1 MDWFSIL
8 LGAIMGLVL
17 FIYAITLLSHSL
29 KETSQD
35 KVKSILTRF
44 TNNRFSGVLTGTGAT
59 IIIGS
64 SSVTTVTVIALVNAG
79 LLSFAASLGV
89 VMGSNIGTTFT
100 SQLFAFDLGKY
111 APLIVL
117 IGFVASFLKQ
127 ESINKTG
134 RILFALGLIFFS
146 LDYISQSVAP
156 LKGYQPFLSFLETF
170 QNPWLGVLAGALFTF
185 SVQSSSATMGTV
197 IALSMQ
203 GLMTLPAATAIMLG
217 AEIGTCGSSLIAS
230 IGRSQTAIR
239 TGLFHL
245 LFNISTVLIGVF
257 FIEELITFATW
268 LSGNASLERKIANAH
283 AIFNIGGMLLFI
295 GFTPYIAKQ
304 LGKLKFKNLASI
316 VNK

>member
-1 MDWFSIL
+1 LSSYFLSQNSILDWFSIF
-8 LGAIMGLVL
+8 LGAVMGLVL
-17 FIYAITLLSHSL
+17 FIYAITLLSNSL
-29 KETSQD
+29 KATSQD

-79 LLSFAASLGV
+79 LLP
-89 VMGSNIGTTFT
+89 
-100 SQLFAFDLGKY
+100 FAFDLGKY
-111 APLIVL
+111 APVIVL

-127 ESINKTG
+127 ESISKTG
-134 RILFALGLIFFS
+134 KILFALGLIFFS

-156 LKGYQPFLSFLETF
+156 LKGYQPFLNFLETF

-245 LFNISTVLIGVF
+245 LFNVSTVLIGVF
-257 FIEELITFATW
+257 FIDELIAIATW
-268 LSGNASLERKIANAH
+268 ISGNASLERKIANAH

-295 GFTPYIAKQ
+295 GFTPYIAAQ
-304 LGKLKFKNLASI
+304 LGKLNFKKLASI
-316 VNK
+316 VNR